1 MTPWELRETKTGGE
15 TPPPSWHPPQTA
27 VCVGRQTWWQLS
39 PPSWLW
45 VLRDNKE
52 RKKKKQHR
60 NQPNTITK
68 TPSSHKQQP
77 KVSKDKKKK
86 KKRRAWS
93 LKTYLLE
100 YSNILGFPR
109 QTNTNEVLA
118 QVKRKIQYFLWRMNF
133 LAYQID
139 LQHRSQGFVV

>member
-15 TPPPSWHPPQTA
+15 TPPPSWHPLQTA
-27 VCVGRQTWWQLS
+27 VCGGRQTWWQLS

-52 RKKKKQHR
+52 RKKKKTTQKPTQH
-60 NQPNTITK
+60 NYKNSFSQTATK
-68 TPSSHKQQP
+68 SEQGQ
-77 KVSKDKKKK
+77 KK

-93 LKTYLLE
+93 LKMYLLE
-100 YSNILGFPR
+100 FNNILGFPR

-118 QVKRKIQYFLWRMNF
+118 QVKRKIQCFLWRMNF